1 MAGKSR
7 QIRDALVTLVSGLTY
22 EGEPAFVSV
31 KDSTNGEFDG
41 FPSLRV
47 LPDPQGGLENENVA
61 MSQQDRT
68 VALALLG
75 HIESKD
81 DNPEV
86 DVESKAIS
94 QMLDLTDLI
103 IDAIDEEDFTNA
115 LDIETD
121 TGTYVMT
128 AQLGEWNWADSSAGV
143 LLLFLV
149 HVKVAYSKNL

>member
-1 MAGKSR
+1 
-7 QIRDALVTLVSGLTY
+7 
-22 EGEPAFVSV
+22 
-31 KDSTNGEFDG
+31 
-41 FPSLRV
+41 
-47 LPDPQGGLENENVA
+47 LENENVA

-75 HIESKD
+75 HIELESKD